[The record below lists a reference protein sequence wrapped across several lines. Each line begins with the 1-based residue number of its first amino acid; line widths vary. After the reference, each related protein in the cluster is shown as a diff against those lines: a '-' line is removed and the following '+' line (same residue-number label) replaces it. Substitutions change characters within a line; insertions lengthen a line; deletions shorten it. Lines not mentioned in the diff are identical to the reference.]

1 MANYPAQPAGLCS
14 NNSSYEG
21 CRLFLLGEHAQAM
34 DRKGI
39 YEETTELW
47 VEAEI
52 IEGYYCASSEEQK

>member
-1 MANYPAQPAGLCS
+1 
-14 NNSSYEG
+14 
-21 CRLFLLGEHAQAM
+21 M